1 MQQTIFSFQIWDRL
15 QMQFGVPV
23 KKFQNFKEKY
33 FTNVITDISRDATF
47 MHLYVVG
54 NQKNNEKKIFEIEW
68 TPFDSIS
75 LNPKNICLECK
86 TNL

>member
-1 MQQTIFSFQIWDRL
+1 
-15 QMQFGVPV
+15 MQFGVPV

-54 NQKNNEKKIFEIEW
+54 NQKNNEKKIFEIE
-68 TPFDSIS
+68 
-75 LNPKNICLECK
+75 
-86 TNL
+86 